1 MSTAAILPP
10 GELLDRV
17 RLMYEIFSQVI
28 KHPDIYNALSSE
40 KKRELSTGINKAYGQ
55 AEAFLVEYLSVIDA
69 EKKGRSVL
77 TQLHADVTV
86 GESDAMFAKS
96 IECKSVTAAT
106 KTDVN
111 TQLEKAFRQLGGET
125 GHTPRDGDVRVVEVH
140 INSRDNPWPAPGG
153 AYTRYREP
161 VPIPTLCDFA
171 VKEVTAQL
179 QKALPLT
186 QWLKEQTYQPGQQLS
201 RLGKIGAYINPQQQQ
216 QVNPRSTR
224 LVAVTPPAFGQPGS
238 ISKVHCVTVKIVF
251 KPPYLISTNFYDV
264 VELAEL
270 VLQAYRGPHSQNL
283 IVEVVKYKELH
294 LNVATNAYR
303 EEVKMRD

>member
-1 MSTAAILPP
+1 MSTGATLPP
-10 GELLDRV
+10 NELLDRV

-28 KHPDIYNALSSE
+28 KHPQVYNSLSPD

-86 GESDAMFAKS
+86 GKSDELFAKS
-96 IECKSVTAAT
+96 IECKSVTAAA

-125 GHTPRDGDVRVVEVH
+125 GHTPRDGDVRVAEIHV
-140 INSRDNPWPAPGG
+140 NSRDNPWPAPGG

-161 VPIPTLCDFA
+161 VPIPTLCEYA

-179 QKALPLT
+179 QKAVPLM
-186 QWLKEQTYQPGQQLS
+186 QWLLGQTYQPGQQLG
-201 RLGKIGAYINPQQQQ
+201 RLGKLGQYTNAQQQP
-216 QVNPRSTR
+216 QVNPGSTR
-224 LVAVTPPAFGQPGS
+224 LIAVTPPTPQAGGTV
-238 ISKVHCVTVKIVF
+238 SKVRCVTVKIRY

-264 VELAEL
+264 IEVAEL
-270 VLQAYRGPHSQNL
+270 VLQSYRSMQSGNL
-283 IVEVVKYKELH
+283 TVEVVKYKELH
-294 LNVATNAYR
+294 LNVATNQSHV
-303 EEVKMRD
+303 EIKHI